1 MSITGNLRTLELAEL
16 LQWLS
21 QGTKTG
27 VLIIGN
33 DTLQKKI
40 YFDTGKIVFSESN
53 NPYEHLGSILI
64 REGLIDE
71 ATLARAVKLQES
83 TQILLGKVL
92 VTLGSIGEDELHDIL
107 RRKTEDSIYELFS
120 WEEGE
125 FKFVPNEAPEQAGIP
140 LSLEVTNLVLE
151 GLRRLDE
158 SRHTGQPLVEDHSGR
173 YSVEI
178 EEVLNTELRKNSTAN
193 KDDGEQVELTDLP
206 VLAGEPSAES
216 SEAAVDQQSYYQA
229 KSSRDSNRTPLWA
242 AVAAA
247 LVVVVGGTSYF
258 LFMRPD
264 PADGATEHMA
274 VEDTASNQ
282 SAVPMIGKTAD
293 AIDEGSTLTL
303 EEDLQPQPQPVEPEP
318 EPAEDALRSRYE
330 AELAS
335 LRGELAEA
343 KRAAETEAIRAN
355 ETRVAALRQK
365 ADEPEPLPIES
376 NGAEI
381 DATPSDP
388 EPLIVADLATE
399 TQESAGG
406 DEPPSLSGRL
416 QTLSSLDTATG
427 SELAE
432 ELIEPE
438 PDLIPEPEVEAVRE
452 AIEPEVVIPSVAEGE
467 IVGPGPTV
475 NPPVLLT
482 RPKPTY
488 PQTALRLKKEAV
500 VTVRILV
507 DENGR
512 VVEAE
517 RIGSKAGLGFDQAAV
532 SAAELTRWQ
541 PAVTKEGVRV
551 SMWAELK
558 IRVPALIDGS

>member
-27 VLIIGN
+27 VLVIEN

-40 YFDTGKIVFSESN
+40 YFDHGKIVFSESN

-92 VTLGSIGEDELHDIL
+92 VTLGSISEGELHDIL
-107 RRKTEDSIYELFS
+107 RRKTEESIYELFS
-120 WEEGE
+120 WEEGD
-125 FKFVPNEAPEQAGIP
+125 FNFVPDEAPEQAGVP

-158 SRHTGQPLVEDHSGR
+158 SRHTGRPLVEDHSGS
-173 YSVEI
+173 YSLEI
-178 EEVLNTELRKNSTAN
+178 EEVLNTELRKNSAAQR
-193 KDDGEQVELTDLP
+193 DEDEQAELVDLP
-206 VLAGEPSAES
+206 VVAEGSS
-216 SEAAVDQQSYYQA
+216 SESPEPAVDQQPYYQA
-229 KSSRDSNRTPLWA
+229 KSSRDSNKTPLLA
-242 AVAAA
+242 ALAAA
-247 LVVVVGGTSYF
+247 LVIVVGGTGYF
-258 LFMRPD
+258 MFMKPD
-264 PADGATEHMA
+264 PADGATEHITA
-274 VEDTASNQ
+274 EDTALSQ
-282 SAVPMIGKTAD
+282 GSVPMIANTVD
-293 AIDEGSTLTL
+293 AIDEGSTVAPEGDL
-303 EEDLQPQPQPVEPEP
+303 EPQPQSVEPEP
-318 EPAEDALRSRYE
+318 DAAEDALRSRYE

-343 KRAAETEAIRAN
+343 KRAAETEAVRAN
-355 ETRVAALRQK
+355 ETRAAALRQE
-365 ADEPEPLPIES
+365 ADKPKPLPIES
-376 NGAEI
+376 SGAEI
-381 DATPSDP
+381 DAAPSGPD
-388 EPLIVADLATE
+388 PLIVADLATE
-399 TQESAGG
+399 NQESAGG

-452 AIEPEVVIPSVAEGE
+452 AIAPEVVIPSVTEGE

-512 VVEAE
+512 VAEAE
-517 RIGSKAGLGFDQAAV
+517 RIGSKAGLGFDQAAIN
-532 SAAELTRWQ
+532 AAELTQWQ
-541 PAVTKEGVRV
+541 PAVKEGV
-551 SMWAELK
+551 
-558 IRVPALIDGS
+558 